1 MKTKGNKGGTE
12 ASQGKGKDMTEK
24 ALALCSK
31 EFGEWAQEVMAQTS
45 DLFESVVRLETGIRF
60 SLMCRLPD
68 LIKKLPV
75 LRGDKGLIEA
85 IVNEVYGAGY
95 NQARE
100 DH

>member
-1 MKTKGNKGGTE
+1 
-12 ASQGKGKDMTEK
+12 
-24 ALALCSK
+24 
-31 EFGEWAQEVMAQTS
+31 
-45 DLFESVVRLETGIRF
+45 
-60 SLMCRLPD
+60 
-68 LIKKLPV
+68 LPV